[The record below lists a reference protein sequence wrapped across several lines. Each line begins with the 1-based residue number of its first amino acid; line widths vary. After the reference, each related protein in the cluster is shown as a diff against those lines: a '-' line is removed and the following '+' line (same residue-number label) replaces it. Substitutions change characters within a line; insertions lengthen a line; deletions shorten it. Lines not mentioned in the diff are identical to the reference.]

1 MPDRPA
7 CYGALF
13 PDLERLRHNVPCVGK
28 VFTALITSQ
37 GIGVH
42 SRQVEVDAAQWEACQ
57 LCPAYRSCYDLCLAR
72 LALLQ
77 SLERQGA

>member
-13 PDLERLRHNVPCVGK
+13 PDLDRLRPNVPCVGRA
-28 VFTALITSQ
+28 FTALLTSQ

-57 LCPAYRSCYDLCLAR
+57 SCPSYRSCYDLGMAR
-72 LALLQ
+72 LALRR
-77 SLERQGA
+77 SLDGR